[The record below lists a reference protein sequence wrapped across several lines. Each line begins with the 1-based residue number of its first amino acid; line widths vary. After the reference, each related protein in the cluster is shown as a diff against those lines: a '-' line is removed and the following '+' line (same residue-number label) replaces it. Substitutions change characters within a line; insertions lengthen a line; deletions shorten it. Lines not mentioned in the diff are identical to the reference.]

1 MLRRRRRGRGQR
13 DTEVEEESPFF
24 GKIDQSKHIEPKR
37 SLSLV
42 YGFYLIANPLARTA
56 Q

>member
-1 MLRRRRRGRGQR
+1 MLREHRREARRKRQ
-13 DTEVEEESPFF
+13 EWKEKAPFF

-42 YGFYLIANPLARTA
+42 YGFYLIANQFARTA
-56 Q
+56 K